1 MARIRYCGK
10 QYSEIN
16 RKKNYD
22 EIGKTSE
29 KKSNFPIGANRNDHK
44 QKKANHTYINSKIFS
59 IKILKKKNKPKP
71 FLFQILQH
79 QTKTIRHHSRV
90 LAHRSN
96 ASSPTKAR
104 GAS

>member
-59 IKILKKKNKPKP
+59 IKILKKKTNQNPFYFKFCNTKQKPSDTTLE
-71 FLFQILQH
+71 F
-79 QTKTIRHHSRV
+79 
-90 LAHRSN
+90 
-96 ASSPTKAR
+96 
-104 GAS
+104 